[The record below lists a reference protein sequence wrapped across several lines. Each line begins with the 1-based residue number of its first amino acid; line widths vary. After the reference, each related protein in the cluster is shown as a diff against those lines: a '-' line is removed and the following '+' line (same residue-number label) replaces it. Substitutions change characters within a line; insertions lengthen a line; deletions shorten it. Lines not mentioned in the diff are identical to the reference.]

1 MPQWYQNTLIALD
14 LETTGLDPLDDRI
27 VQAAVVLVA
36 ADGAVSDTS
45 WDDLV
50 DPGVPIPV
58 AASNIHGITTE
69 RARLEGIP
77 PSEALRRIARL
88 IDDAKDEE
96 IPLVIFNAPFDWP
109 FVLAEAQRYDVS
121 VGTPELIDPLVI
133 DRAVDQYRRGSRKL
147 GAVAAHYGCEL
158 DQAHHAR
165 SDAIAAVAI
174 ARAVGERYPE
184 AGGLTPRDL
193 QPDAGNVVRP
203 ACGKPLP
210 PSGQA
215 NRPRMAA
222 SQKRR
227 PHRITVQGHR
237 LERVL
242 ATVRRDLRGHIAG
255 LADWLEWRP
264 TVHRCPE

>member
-1 MPQWYQNTLIALD
+1 MIVWVESRSGGALDDQHEDRDVPQWYQNTLIALD

-45 WDDLV
+45 WDDIV

-58 AASNIHGITTE
+58 GASNIHGITTE

-77 PSEALRRIARL
+77 PGEALRRIARL

-109 FVLAEAQRYDVS
+109 FVLAEAQRYDVNI
-121 VGTPELIDPLVI
+121 GTPELIDPLVI
-133 DRAVDQYRRGSRKL
+133 DRAVDRYRRGSRKL
-147 GAVAAHYGCEL
+147 EAVAAHYGCEL
-158 DQAHHAR
+158 DQVHHAR

-174 ARAVGERYPE
+174 ARAVGERFPE

-193 QPDAGNVVRP
+193 QPMQATWCAQHAESLSRHL
-203 ACGKPLP
+203 GKPIDPGWPLP
-210 PSGQA
+210 RS
-215 NRPRMAA
+215 
-222 SQKRR
+222 
-227 PHRITVQGHR
+227 
-237 LERVL
+237 
-242 ATVRRDLRGHIAG
+242 
-255 LADWLEWRP
+255 ADHL
-264 TVHRCPE
+264 V